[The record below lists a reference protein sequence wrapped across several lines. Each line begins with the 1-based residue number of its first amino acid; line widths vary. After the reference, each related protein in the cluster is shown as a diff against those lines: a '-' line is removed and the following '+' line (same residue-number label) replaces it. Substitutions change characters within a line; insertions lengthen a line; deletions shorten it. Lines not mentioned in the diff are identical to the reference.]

1 METTTITGVRIDK
14 YLWAIRIFK
23 TRSEAAEACK
33 EGKVKLNNETV
44 VKASRVVKPNENYH
58 VKTKA
63 GNVILQTLKIIDK
76 RVKSEIALT
85 CYIDLT
91 PPEEKERKKLNSVFY
106 FSSGGGGRGNKQA
119 RPTKRDRRL
128 MEKFK
133 DSNI

>member
-1 METTTITGVRIDK
+1 MTGVRIDK

-58 VKTKA
+58 IKTKA
-63 GNVILQTLKIIDK
+63 GNVRLQTLKIIDK

-133 DSNI
+133 DSNV